1 MSWELGE
8 MAEHIQRVKMKTME
22 ADTEPKTTDL
32 GTGSLGVIA
41 V

>member
-1 MSWELGE
+1 
-8 MAEHIQRVKMKTME
+8 VKMKTME